1 MCREDNKGAIG
12 YIGGSNSTYWDEDYW
27 WGVGY
32 GPVIGNGPSYDQ
44 TGLGTYDGVF
54 HDHGEDVSDHYVVND
69 ALIFCGNM
77 AVQESGSN
85 ITNYYWEIYHLMG
98 DPSVMT
104 YMGVPAAN
112 NVQHAAVILLGN
124 DSFTVQADEASYVG
138 LSKDGVL
145 HGAAYIDDSGIV
157 NMDITPFAIPG
168 AADLIV
174 SGQNRQPYIT
184 TVQVIAPSGPY
195 VIFDSC
201 AVNDLTGNNNG
212 LIDFG
217 ESIFLDMQL
226 KNVGP
231 DTAYNVSA
239 VLATQDSF
247 VTLIDTIETF
257 GDIVGD
263 FGTVN
268 ISDAYAFDVA
278 IDIPDG
284 HPIGFE
290 LTITSSTDSWTSNF
304 SLTSHAPVV
313 EFLEV
318 TIDDAVG
325 GNGNGIFEAGET
337 IDMVVNLQN
346 SGSALAG
353 SVAGILS
360 EDDDYVTV
368 SDSSGAFGD
377 LDPDGGTGSN
387 SGDVFVV
394 TAGSDMP
401 PGHSID
407 FGLAVT
413 AAGGYTQDLQFV
425 LRAMES
431 FEYNDGGWAGQGVWE
446 WGEPTSGPNG
456 AYDGA
461 KVWATTLGGE
471 YQNNADDGLETK
483 YYVVNFP
490 FQPTAAHTNS

>member
-1 MCREDNKGAIG
+1 M
-12 YIGGSNSTYWDEDYW
+12 
-27 WGVGY
+27 
-32 GPVIGNGPSYDQ
+32 GNGPSYDQ
-44 TGLGTYDGVF
+44 TGLGVYDGVF
-54 HDHGEDVSDHYVVND
+54 HDHGEDVSDHYVV
-69 ALIFCGNM
+69 IFCGNM

-104 YMGVPAAN
+104 YMGVPVAN
-112 NVQHAAVILLGN
+112 NVQHAAVIVLGD
-124 DSFTVQADEASYVG
+124 DSFTVQANEASYVG

-145 HGAAYIDDSGIV
+145 HGAGYIDSSGTV
-157 NMDITPFAIPG
+157 NLNITPFTVPG

-174 SGQNRQPYIT
+174 SGQTKQPYIT

-212 LIDFG
+212 MIDFG

-278 IDIPDG
+278 VDIPDR
-284 HPIGFE
+284 HAIAFE
-290 LTITSSTDSWTSNF
+290 LTITSSTDTWTSNF
-304 SLTSHAPVV
+304 SLTSHAPIV

-318 TIDDAVG
+318 TIDDAAG

-337 IDMVVNLQN
+337 IEMVVTLEN
-346 SGSALAG
+346 SG
-353 SVAGILS
+353 
-360 EDDDYVTV
+360 
-368 SDSSGAFGD
+368 
-377 LDPDGGTGSN
+377 
-387 SGDVFVV
+387 
-394 TAGSDMP
+394 
-401 PGHSID
+401 
-407 FGLAVT
+407 
-413 AAGGYTQDLQFV
+413 
-425 LRAMES
+425 
-431 FEYNDGGWAGQGVWE
+431 
-446 WGEPTSGPNG
+446 
-456 AYDGA
+456 
-461 KVWATTLGGE
+461 
-471 YQNNADDGLETK
+471 
-483 YYVVNFP
+483 
-490 FQPTAAHTNS
+490 